1 MRTMVALIPGCM
13 SVVMLVMAGS
23 AQARVAECT
32 PVVVESGNA
41 QSRTTV
47 VRTSTACIRYIPQP
61 AAPAPDTPLEVLVFG
76 DPQPKSAV
84 DADYFRRDIVEP
96 LRGRQQAA
104 LGLSLGDIV
113 SDAPAVYPLVKAAT
127 AELGLPWM
135 YLPGNHDI
143 DADATGDADS
153 LRSFHQAFGA
163 DTHARETTLATFI
176 ALDDVIAL
184 PGRKPAYIGGFR
196 KDQFAFL
203 EAYLPTLRKDRL
215 LVLAV
220 HIPLFEEESKD
231 SFRDAD
237 RAHLFE
243 LLRDFP
249 HLLVLS
255 AHSHSQQHVFH
266 DAGDGWNGAQPLHEY
281 NIGAACGAYWSG
293 IKDSDGIPDATMA
306 DGTPNGYAVLTVQ
319 AGGTYALA
327 WHNARDV
334 ADTQIGLHAPKV
346 LRRGAY
352 PAWGVYANV
361 YMGMDDS
368 RVEYRVDGGDWAPMR
383 KLLQPDPAL
392 LAENMRDDAADALRG
407 YDRSP
412 EAEPS
417 RHLWRAA
424 LPTTLAVGEHKIE
437 VRTFDRWRGELRA
450 TTSYR
455 LEDAAP

>member
-1 MRTMVALIPGCM
+1 MRTLSLILG
-13 SVVMLVMAGS
+13 LWLLAGS
-23 AQARVAECT
+23 LTARAAECT
-32 PVVVESGNA
+32 PVIVESDIPH
-41 QSRTTV
+41 SRPTV
-47 VRTSTACIRYIPQP
+47 VRTPDTCIRYIPQFVTDGSD
-61 AAPAPDTPLEVLVFG
+61 ATRDVLVFG

-84 DADYFRRDIVEP
+84 EAGYFRRDIVEP
-96 LRGRQQAA
+96 LRGRQQAT
-104 LGLSLGDIV
+104 LGMSLGDIV
-113 SDAPAVYPLVKAAT
+113 DDAPALYPLVKAAT
-127 AELGLPWM
+127 AELGMPWM

-143 DADATGDADS
+143 DADAPGDADS
-153 LRSFHQAFGA
+153 LRSFHRAFGA
-163 DTHARETTLATFI
+163 DTHARETSLATFI

-196 KDQFAFL
+196 EDQFAFL
-203 EAYLPTLRKDRL
+203 KAYLPTVHKDRL
-215 LVLAV
+215 LVLAM
-220 HIPLFEEESKD
+220 HIPLFENAGRD

-237 RAHLFE
+237 RRRLFA

-255 AHSHSQQHVFH
+255 AHSHTQQHVFH
-266 DAGDGWNGAQPLHEY
+266 DASDGWQGARPLHEY
-281 NIGAACGAYWSG
+281 NVGAACGAYWSG
-293 IKDSDGIPDATMA
+293 IEDAEGIPDAMMA
-306 DGTPNGYAVLTVQ
+306 DGTPNGYAMLTVR

-327 WHNARDV
+327 WHNARDP

-368 RVEYRVDGGDWAPMR
+368 RVEYRVDAGAWSPMR
-383 KLLQPDPAL
+383 KVLQPDPAL
-392 LAENMRDDAADALRG
+392 LAENMRDDAADTLRG

-424 LPTTLAVGEHKIE
+424 LPTNLAVGEHRVD
-437 VRTFDRWRGELRA
+437 VRTFDRWRGETSA
-450 TTSYR
+450 STSYR
-455 LEDAAP
+455 LDSASP